1 LARSSSAFHEKLTQ
15 NVGEELKLCT
25 TKYLRRAQ
33 ISHDD
38 LALQAL
44 VWLLSAKFKEKTSS
58 CIWVNKVIFFICGT
72 VTALSSDIRIA
83 AVS

>member
-1 LARSSSAFHEKLTQ
+1 MLCSLLDFLILEEGIEKLTQ
-15 NVGEELKLCT
+15 NVGKELPLYT

-44 VWLLSAKFKEKTSS
+44 VWLRVVRF
-58 CIWVNKVIFFICGT
+58 
-72 VTALSSDIRIA
+72 
-83 AVS
+83 

>member
-1 LARSSSAFHEKLTQ
+1 VLCSLLDFLILEEEIEKVTQ
-15 NVGEELKLCT
+15 NVGKDLPLYT

-44 VWLLSAKFKEKTSS
+44 VWL
-58 CIWVNKVIFFICGT
+58 
-72 VTALSSDIRIA
+72 R
-83 AVS
+83 AVRF